1 MFLLANVVAYAA
13 FVGIAWRQTAA
24 DGDAEPPAPAPAPES
39 SPSASPPASPSSSSP
54 FLLLTLFA
62 LLAVVTAY
70 LFLLYGARL
79 FMLLRRFPIDSR
91 GRRSKLLEI
100 GLITSIACVCFTA
113 RAVLLVQAAVD
124 ADGRFG
130 GLDVMSHPVLNG
142 VYYMVC
148 EVLPLGLVMWI
159 LRKLPPKKE
168 RRVGV
173 GRVRVGGATSGER
186 EREQDHEQERTREG
200 DDVDDVDDVDDDD
213 DDDVD
218 VESAGAF
225 AGPDVEE
232 PLLS

>member
-1 MFLLANVVAYAA
+1 M
-13 FVGIAWRQTAA
+13 
-24 DGDAEPPAPAPAPES
+24 
-39 SPSASPPASPSSSSP
+39 
-54 FLLLTLFA
+54 
-62 LLAVVTAY
+62 
-70 LFLLYGARL
+70 
-79 FMLLRRFPIDSR
+79 
-91 GRRSKLLEI
+91 
-100 GLITSIACVCFTA
+100 CFTV

-173 GRVRVGGATSGER
+173 GRVRVGDATSGER
-186 EREQDHEQERTREG
+186 EREREREG
-200 DDVDDVDDVDDDD
+200 DDVDVDV
-213 DDDVD
+213 DVD

-225 AGPDVEE
+225 AGPEEEE

>member
-1 MFLLANVVAYAA
+1 M
-13 FVGIAWRQTAA
+13 
-24 DGDAEPPAPAPAPES
+24 
-39 SPSASPPASPSSSSP
+39 
-54 FLLLTLFA
+54 
-62 LLAVVTAY
+62 TAY

-173 GRVRVGGATSGER
+173 GRVRVGGAASGER

-200 DDVDDVDDVDDDD
+200 DDVDDVDD